1 MTEIKIEI
9 EKIISSPDKLNRV
22 ASEILKHLNKN
33 PTLSNAI
40 DQLSKEHEDISDN
53 DEQFL
58 SGLPKRKGK
67 ITNEFLEN
75 MTKKDQKEFLIK
87 SEQKNLRTIQKI
99 KEKLKTAMKKDKQ
112 QNRYGTMTRKMLAYV
127 KDSFDFN
134 TVIYHENEDIDYNT
148 ELLNQLKTLF
158 NQIRSQKIRAYANKG
173 KKPVINRFIQARL
186 GGNTK
191 DIFVTKR
198 ATNNLTF
205 NFVVDQSGS
214 MGGNTKRV
222 SRLVKTFF
230 KAIEDIAEIKIN
242 VIGYESMRINTVIN
256 NPNDLWKISYC
267 GGSTPT
273 CQAMTY
279 AQSLIKKQTGKNVL
293 MLLSDGYADGIS
305 GYLNT
310 EKYLKYIVDDL
321 KQNNNVD
328 SFALMIGGGNFESF
342 AQIFGKNFAE
352 FSNIDSANDELIKIF
367 KQFIDEYLRC
377 F

>member
-1 MTEIKIEI
+1 MSKDLSLIEL
-9 EKIISSPDKLNRV
+9 ISRLSISI

-53 DEQFL
+53 DEKWL
-58 SGLPKRKGK
+58 TGLPKRKGK

-112 QNRYGTMTRKMLAYV
+112 ENRYATMTRKMLTYV
-127 KDSFDFN
+127 KEEFEFDSI
-134 TVIYHENEDIDYNT
+134 TYGKYEELDYNT

-191 DIFVTKR
+191 DIFVTKK

-205 NFVVDQSGS
+205 NFVVDQL
-214 MGGNTKRV
+214 T
-222 SRLVKTFF
+222 
-230 KAIEDIAEIKIN
+230 
-242 VIGYESMRINTVIN
+242 
-256 NPNDLWKISYC
+256 
-267 GGSTPT
+267 
-273 CQAMTY
+273 
-279 AQSLIKKQTGKNVL
+279 
-293 MLLSDGYADGIS
+293 
-305 GYLNT
+305 
-310 EKYLKYIVDDL
+310 
-321 KQNNNVD
+321 
-328 SFALMIGGGNFESF
+328 
-342 AQIFGKNFAE
+342 
-352 FSNIDSANDELIKIF
+352 
-367 KQFIDEYLRC
+367 
-377 F
+377 